1 MPPALEDNAN
11 SHLRNL
17 KSDEESYFQRPASV
31 WGYALQVV
39 FQASIK
45 LLILPKPD
53 VNARL

>member
-45 LLILPKPD
+45 LLILPKSD
-53 VNARL
+53 VNTRL